1 MKRSKEQR
9 AEIYRAYQ
17 LGETLLSL
25 ALQFGVKEDVI
36 RYQINRYVYKLP
48 TDYYWL
54 NSPSQEY
61 ADHAKETFITISEKY
76 NTPSGVKRG

>member
-1 MKRSKEQR
+1 MKIPKDQR
-9 AEIYRAYQ
+9 AEIYKAYH

-25 ALQFGVKEDVI
+25 ALKYGVNEDVI
-36 RYQINRYVYKLP
+36 RYHLNRYVYKLP

-61 ADHAKETFITISEKY
+61 ADHAKERFITISEKY
-76 NTPSGVKRG
+76 NTPSGVKK